1 MKKSSLPA
9 LIILMSFIFIFS
21 RCNQGQTDNTEITK
35 DSTQTQAQT
44 ASAANG
50 GFESQVAW
58 GNHIV
63 TIAGCNDCHTP
74 KKMGPAGPEDN
85 MDLELS
91 GSPSQMPG
99 MILNRKEMESKGLAA
114 TNMLEWIGPWGISY
128 TANITSDSTTGI
140 GNWTEDQF
148 LLCIR
153 KGKYGGAPEGRN
165 LLPPMPWPNFAK
177 MTDDELKAVYAYLES
192 TKPIHNIVP
201 QPQSAVLAMK
211 K

>member
-1 MKKSSLPA
+1 MKKFSGVIPV
-9 LIILMSFIFIFS
+9 ILMVSVFIFS
-21 RCNQGQTDNTEITK
+21 RCDQGQADKIEVTK
-35 DSTQTQAQT
+35 DSAQTQA
-44 ASAANG
+44 ALPAYG

-58 GNHIV
+58 GKHIV

-91 GSPSQMPG
+91 GRPSQMPG
-99 MILNRKEMESKGLAA
+99 INVNRKEMESKGLSVDNF
-114 TNMLEWIGPWGISY
+114 TEWVGPWGVSY

-148 LLCIR
+148 ILCLR
-153 KGKYGGAPEGRN
+153 KGKYGGVAAGRN
-165 LLPPMPWPNFAK
+165 LLPPMPWQNFAQ

-192 TKPIHNIVP
+192 TNPIHNIVP
-201 QPQSAVLAMK
+201 QPQPPVLAMK